1 VAWFILSIFTALFAS
16 ARDFQSKKF
25 LSHVDPLTVSWAL
38 SLFSVPVLGVAL
50 AFTDIPAVDS
60 TFCFLVAGA
69 GSVLTVGWILYIKA
83 LSVSEMSLSIPLISF
98 SPLFLLVLAPLFF
111 GEFPSL
117 IGVVGVCLVVAGT
130 YVLGVARASFGLFG
144 PFRAL
149 LREPGPRRMLAAAV
163 AFSVAA
169 VFEKAGITRSS
180 AILFAFSENMF
191 AALLMI
197 PIIYL
202 THRSG
207 FRETS
212 ANWRILLP
220 IGLSVAMM
228 FMCQASALRLGPV
241 AYVVAIKRFSV
252 LFSVLAGGL
261 FLKERQLGTRLA
273 GSAVM
278 VCGILCIAWA

>member
-1 VAWFILSIFTALFAS
+1 
-16 ARDFQSKKF
+16 
-25 LSHVDPLTVSWAL
+25 
-38 SLFSVPVLGVAL
+38 
-50 AFTDIPAVDS
+50 
-60 TFCFLVAGA
+60 
-69 GSVLTVGWILYIKA
+69 
-83 LSVSEMSLSIPLISF
+83 
-98 SPLFLLVLAPLFF
+98 
-111 GEFPSL
+111 
-117 IGVVGVCLVVAGT
+117 
-130 YVLGVARASFGLFG
+130 
-144 PFRAL
+144 
-149 LREPGPRRMLAAAV
+149 MLAAAV